1 MILWQLALPI
11 YYLFLLITLLCVGL
25 VEGGYQ
31 ALEHFGLSTPTE
43 KAVIPEI
50 PPIKTDQPGV
60 VQENRKY
67 DYNVILERN
76 LFGPAPGKG
85 DIAVTTDE
93 ENTEDLQTTSLNIV
107 LMGTI
112 NGGKGDDRAIILD
125 KSTNK
130 QQLYESGDAIQG
142 ASIKEILRGKVILAY
157 NGKDEMLD
165 MSDAAKVRSTYAV
178 PVQQNGAVIPRQPP
192 DVVPGTGQAYR
203 PQVSPRGTPRR
214 VINRPR
220 AIRPS
225 RIIRQE

>member
-1 MILWQLALPI
+1 MAARITDILP
-11 YYLFLLITLLCVGL
+11 FLLITLLCVGL

-31 ALEHFGLSTPTE
+31 ALEHFGLSSPVE
-43 KAVIPEI
+43 KVTILETAPV
-50 PPIKTDQPGV
+50 KTDQPGV
-60 VQENRKY
+60 VEDNTKH
-67 DYNVILERN
+67 DYHVILERQ

-85 DIAVTTDE
+85 DTAPAE
-93 ENTEDLQTTSLNIV
+93 GSGSTEDLQATSLNIV
-107 LMGTI
+107 LMGTV
-112 NGGKGDDRAIILD
+112 NGGKGADRAIILD

-130 QQLYESGDAIQG
+130 QQLYETGDDIQG

-165 MSDAAKVRSTYAV
+165 MSEAAKVRSAYAV
-178 PVQQNGAVIPRQPP
+178 PVQQNASGLPRLPP
-192 DVVPGTGQAYR
+192 GVSPAYR

-225 RIIRQE
+225 RIIRKE

>member
-1 MILWQLALPI
+1 MAARITDILP
-11 YYLFLLITLLCVGL
+11 FLLITLLCVGL

-31 ALEHFGLSTPTE
+31 ALEHLGLNTPTE
-43 KAVIPEI
+43 KAVIADAPLV
-50 PPIKTDQPGV
+50 KTDEPGV
-60 VQENRKY
+60 VEETGKH
-67 DYNVILERN
+67 DYHVILERN

-85 DIAVTTDE
+85 EAVPTATA

-112 NGGKGDDRAIILD
+112 NGTQNTDRAIILD

-130 QQLYESGDAIQG
+130 QQLYEVGDAIQG

-165 MSDAAKVRSTYAV
+165 MSEAAKVRSSYAA
-178 PVQQNGAVIPRQPP
+178 PVQQNGAGILRQPP
-192 DVVPGTGQAYR
+192 GAETGQTYR

-225 RIIRQE
+225 RIIRKE